1 MPTNKKTSILSFCE
15 SYLFTY
21 VYMHVGQNGVSG
33 PLKQELQEVVRH
45 PAWVLE
51 PNFGPLQEQQAF
63 LTTETSPQLP
73 TSLILI

>member
-1 MPTNKKTSILSFCE
+1 
-15 SYLFTY
+15 
-21 VYMHVGQNGVSG
+21 MHVGQNGVSG